1 MNPRLLKTFLS
12 AARHRNLTRAAE
24 DIHLAQSSVSDQI
37 QSLEAE
43 LGTALF
49 VRSKQGLALT
59 QAGEVLQRYAEEILG
74 LVEEARAAVG
84 AFSAREGTVRI
95 GTLETIASARLPGF
109 LSTFQ
114 RKHPAIDVQLVVSG
128 SGDLLRKLG
137 NSEIDIAICLGA
149 VGHDE
154 RWNRKVLFAEPLV
167 LIMPPQSEHASQ
179 ALALQDL
186 ASMRFLSTEA
196 GCVYRRLFDSA
207 FSDAGMAAPKLL
219 TEVGSIGAIA
229 RMVAAT
235 GGYGLV
241 PRVAVQDALGRGEIE
256 EMLWPG
262 PTRAEVSMIWR
273 RKRVQPPVLRTLL
286 TAVAD
291 DFSALRSIDD
301 RPRHAVS
308 SPL

>member
-1 MNPRLLKTFLS
+1 
-12 AARHRNLTRAAE
+12 
-24 DIHLAQSSVSDQI
+24 
-37 QSLEAE
+37 
-43 LGTALF
+43 
-49 VRSKQGLALT
+49 
-59 QAGEVLQRYAEEILG
+59 
-74 LVEEARAAVG
+74 
-84 AFSAREGTVRI
+84 
-95 GTLETIASARLPGF
+95 
-109 LSTFQ
+109 
-114 RKHPAIDVQLVVSG
+114 
-128 SGDLLRKLG
+128 
-137 NSEIDIAICLGA
+137 
-149 VGHDE
+149 
-154 RWNRKVLFAEPLV
+154 VLFAEPLV

-256 EMLWPG
+256 EMFWPG

-286 TAVAD
+286 TAVSD
-291 DFSALRSIDD
+291 DFSSVRSIDD